1 MQMQFFSDLKYLLF
15 PTRCFGCRE
24 LGYSICS
31 ECRQQWNPH
40 RYQSRVTNLAVYSAI
55 TYSPIAKNILLAAKE
70 QGVKSAD
77 QLVRN
82 AVSVSIHELFKK
94 YPSCALVP
102 IPSSASSNRR
112 RGRDFINEIAISVA
126 RDLGVAV
133 LPLLEHQRKIR
144 DQSKLNVSN
153 RHQNLA
159 MALSIK
165 PQFRGNYSGEKVV
178 ILDDLVTTGA
188 TIGEA
193 NRALTR
199 GGFKVQAAA
208 TACVALRRRD

>member
-1 MQMQFFSDLKYLLF
+1 MQFFSDLKYLLF

-31 ECRQQWNPH
+31 QCRQQWNPH
-40 RYQSRVTNLAVYSAI
+40 LYQSRISNLAVYSAI
-55 TYSPIAKNILLAAKE
+55 PYSPIAKNILLAAKE

-82 AVSVSIHELFKK
+82 AVKVSMNEVFKK
-94 YPSCALVP
+94 YPNCALVP

-112 RGRDFINEIAISVA
+112 RGRDFINEIAICVA
-126 RDLGVAV
+126 RDFGVAV

-144 DQSKLNVSN
+144 DQSKLNISN

-165 PQFRGNYSGEKVV
+165 PQFRRNYLGEKVV

-188 TIGEA
+188 TISEA
-193 NRALTR
+193 NSALTR

-208 TACVALRRRD
+208 TACVALRRSG

>member
-1 MQMQFFSDLKYLLF
+1 MQLFSDLKYLLF

-31 ECRQQWNPH
+31 ECRKQWNPH
-40 RYQSRVTNLAVYSAI
+40 LYQSRVTNLAVYSAI

-165 PQFRGNYSGEKVV
+165 PQFRGNYSGERVV

>member
-1 MQMQFFSDLKYLLF
+1 MQLFSDLKYLLF

-165 PQFRGNYSGEKVV
+165 PQFRGNYSGERVV

-208 TACVALRRRD
+208 TACVALRRRN

>member
-1 MQMQFFSDLKYLLF
+1 LQMQFFSDLKYLLF